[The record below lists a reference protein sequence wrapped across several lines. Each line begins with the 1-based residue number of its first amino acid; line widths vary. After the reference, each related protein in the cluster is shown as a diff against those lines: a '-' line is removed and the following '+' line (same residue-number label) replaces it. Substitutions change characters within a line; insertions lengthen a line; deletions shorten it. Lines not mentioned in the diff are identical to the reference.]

1 MKIKKPVAPIL
12 PKLTETDFI
21 SLDDEIIIEG
31 LSLKDQDLSYQD
43 IRNLVFRECRFEKI
57 TMNRNHLD
65 RFECSNVIFDH
76 CDLSNTE
83 WIGASF
89 HQVHFRQCKLTG
101 TNFAESYLRDCF
113 FEECIADY
121 ASFSA
126 TNQKVIEFQQTS
138 LNDTEFVE
146 VTWNNLLFDSCSL
159 TGSNWFH
166 TKLSGLDLT
175 KSTFEKIA
183 FSKEL
188 LQGLNVTQ
196 EQALT
201 IAANLGLVIND

>member
-1 MKIKKPVAPIL
+1 MKIKKPIAPLL
-12 PKLTETDFI
+12 PKLVETEFI
-21 SLDDEIIIEG
+21 SLEDELIIEG
-31 LSLKDQDLSYQD
+31 LMLKDQDLSYQD
-43 IRNLVFRECRFEKI
+43 VRNLIFRECHLGKI
-57 TMNRNHLD
+57 TMNRTHLE

-101 TNFAESYLRDCF
+101 TNFAESYLRDCV
-113 FEECIADY
+113 FEDCLVDY

-126 TNQKVIEFQQTS
+126 TNQKIVQFKQSS

-146 VTWNNLLFDSCSL
+146 VTWHTLLFDSCSL
-159 TGSNWFH
+159 TGSNWVL
-166 TKLSGLDLT
+166 TKLAGLDLT

-183 FSKEL
+183 LSQEL
-188 LQGLNVTQ
+188 LRGLKVTQ
-196 EQALT
+196 EQAIT
-201 IAANLGLVIND
+201 IAAGLGVIIEE